1 MKRNK
6 LKYWM
11 FLLSEN
17 SQCADRWEE
26 FSSIGWRDLC
36 IAPDGLKVFAK
47 RLTFIQNFSRQIAKP
62 LKDICRGFSFCGC
75 CRDGED
81 GDKVLR
87 GVFPSNV
94 WQ

>member
-26 FSSIGWRDLC
+26 FSSIGWRDLLS
-36 IAPDGLKVFAK
+36 AQPQFADK
-47 RLTFIQNFSRQIAKP
+47 CNMGFTIRKP
-62 LKDICRGFSFCGC
+62 LGTILIAL
-75 CRDGED
+75 
-81 GDKVLR
+81 V
-87 GVFPSNV
+87 
-94 WQ
+94 

>member
-6 LKYWM
+6 LKYWI

-47 RLTFIQNFSRQIAKP
+47 RLTFIQNFTRQFKSPCKIVAEGFHF
-62 LKDICRGFSFCGC
+62 IC
-75 CRDGED
+75 
-81 GDKVLR
+81 
-87 GVFPSNV
+87 NV
-94 WQ
+94 VSADLLAS